1 MALPALAGPILGI
14 AGSVLSSRSQ
24 RRATERQ
31 NAYNEEA
38 YLRQVEAERERD
50 YQNQYGVYSR
60 LQRPFEESTLTQMQR
75 RMRLGG
81 FTPEG
86 RQISQDLL
94 ELQRQYD
101 TLSTTLQ
108 RREGESTEDY
118 STRIAGPLGSIGL
131 IQGSMPVT
139 GTTNLSTA
147 FDESDEEYAKRL
159 EQAKL
164 DLRDKINSKLQ
175 EKSDLE
181 YNILSETS
189 AQFDP
194 MRQASQAAAM
204 GIYDGSML
212 QDRLA
217 SMGIGQDLRSQLAT
231 TRGQY
236 LPGVEA
242 AQDALVDPARGEELR
257 RLNLQR
263 AQQMD
268 DPATRALRLEAARD
282 REFYDP
288 LQQSRMD
295 LAETNV
301 AGISEAALTQAQKAS
316 MGRTYGGSST
326 VLNRTLAGLALQG
339 NQQAAVAREAARQQ
353 NLMENQG
360 LRERDYTAQAKNLSD
375 LIRSQ
380 RLVNDANVQN
390 EQQLA
395 AARSLA
401 DQNTLNQIQNRQRL
415 DERSLSEQMQSASE
429 TDAAKRAAQQ
439 LQLSNIGLPD
449 QLFNAAIASKTAVEG
464 AQQMLDRQRE
474 QAMAVSYMGRGGMA
488 PVDAPVR
495 QATVNNTLGTIL
507 SGFGNYEMQQG
518 MQQAGFDNQ
527 MELLQQQGINQQALQ
542 NLRMGQGQQQQ
553 NWAPQQNTG
562 FGTPGFQ
569 SNFNMSGGG
578 NWMGGGGNWMGGGGG
593 GPMFGGAGNNI
604 GYQGLGGMGWGGM
617 GGPRVTAQD
626 VTNYM
631 SDHPYFGDNKMGGG
645 GGW

>member
-1 MALPALAGPILGI
+1 MALPMLAAAALSVGGSAGLAGAALSIG
-14 AGSVLSSRSQ
+14 GSVLSSRSQ
-24 RRATERQ
+24 RKATERQ
-31 NAYNEEA
+31 NAHNEEA

-101 TLSTTLQ
+101 TLRLT
-108 RREGESTEDY
+108 
-118 STRIAGPLGSIGL
+118 
-131 IQGSMPVT
+131 QGSMPVA

-147 FDESDEEYAKRL
+147 FDESDEDYAKRL
-159 EQAKL
+159 EAAKL

-181 YNILSETS
+181 YKALSEAS

-212 QDRLA
+212 QNRLA
-217 SMGIGQDLRSQLAT
+217 SMGIGQDLRSQLAA

-242 AQDALVDPARGEELR
+242 AQDVLVDPARGEELR
-257 RLNLQR
+257 ALNLQR

-282 REFYDP
+282 RQFYDP

-360 LRERDYTAQAKNLSD
+360 LQQRDYTAQAKNLSD

-401 DQNTLNQIQNRQRL
+401 DQNTLNQIQNRQSL
-415 DERSLSEQMQSASE
+415 DEQSLSEQMQSAAE
-429 TDAAKRAAQQ
+429 TDAARGAEQQ

-449 QLFNAAIASKTAVEG
+449 QLYSAAIASKTAVEG
-464 AQQMLDRQRE
+464 AQQRLDKQRE
-474 QAMAVSYMGRGGMA
+474 GAMGVTYMGAGAQGSI
-488 PVDAPVR
+488 PTPVR
-495 QATVNNTLGTIL
+495 QATVSNTLGTIL
-507 SGFGNYEMQQG
+507 SGGGAYLQGDLAQQT
-518 MQQAGFDNQ
+518 AFDDQ
-527 MELLQQQGINQQALQ
+527 MALLQQQGLNQQAMQ
-542 NLRMGQGQQQQ
+542 QQRMGQVPQQQ
-553 NWAPQQNTG
+553 NWNPQPQTAM
-562 FGTPGFQ
+562 PPMR
-569 SNFNMSGGG
+569 SIYDGG
-578 NWMGGGGNWMGGGGG
+578 NWMGGGW
-593 GPMFGGAGNNI
+593 PEF
-604 GYQGLGGMGWGGM
+604 
-617 GGPRVTAQD
+617 PT
-626 VTNYM
+626 T
-631 SDHPYFGDNKMGGG
+631 F
-645 GGW
+645 